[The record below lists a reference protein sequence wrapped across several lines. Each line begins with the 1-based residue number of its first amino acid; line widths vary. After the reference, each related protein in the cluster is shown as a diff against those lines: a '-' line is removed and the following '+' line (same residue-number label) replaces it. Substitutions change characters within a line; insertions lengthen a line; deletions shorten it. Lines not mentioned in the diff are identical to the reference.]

1 MATVGHKLPVELQV
15 CLDPPNPV
23 DFTMQFTTPKGRQDA
38 GIDIATF
45 RIERLG
51 GLTEADH
58 AYRSDPYRYRSDPYR
73 LVGAIAVADGHVEAT
88 MKRLQKRLHLML

>member
-1 MATVGHKLPVELQV
+1 MPRPA
-15 CLDPPNPV
+15 NPA

-58 AYRSDPYRYRSDPYR
+58 AYRSDPYR